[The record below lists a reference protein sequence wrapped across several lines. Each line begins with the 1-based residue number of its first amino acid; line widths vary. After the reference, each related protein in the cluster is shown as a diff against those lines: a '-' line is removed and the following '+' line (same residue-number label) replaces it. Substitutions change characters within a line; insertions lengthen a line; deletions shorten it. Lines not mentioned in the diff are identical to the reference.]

1 MVENEKTTLELIHDA
16 AKAEFMEKGFRE
28 ASLRNI
34 AKSAGVTTGALY
46 GYYGSKEELFKSLVS
61 EVYRFIVDT
70 YTAALYEFES
80 LPMEEQPD
88 NIAKASSRCMYE
100 ILDYSYDHREECYM
114 LLQCAEGTRYAF
126 LIDEMAEL
134 EVEAT
139 HKYYDVLEK
148 LGKPAPMIDRRLEH
162 ILVTGMMNAYFEI
175 IIHDTPKD
183 YAERYLKEL
192 NDFYTAGWM
201 KIMGQ

>member
-1 MVENEKTTLELIHDA
+1 
-16 AKAEFMEKGFRE
+16 
-28 ASLRNI
+28 
-34 AKSAGVTTGALY
+34 
-46 GYYGSKEELFKSLVS
+46 
-61 EVYRFIVDT
+61 
-70 YTAALYEFES
+70 
-80 LPMEEQPD
+80 
-88 NIAKASSRCMYE
+88 
-100 ILDYSYDHREECYM
+100 M

-126 LIDEMAEL
+126 LIDEMVEL

-139 HKYYDVLEK
+139 HKYYAVLEK
-148 LGKPAPMIDRRLEH
+148 LSKPAPMIDRRLEH

>member
-1 MVENEKTTLELIHDA
+1 MTAELTKCMGGDTVGENEKTTLELIHNA

-61 EVYRFIVDT
+61 EAYEFIVNT

-88 NIAKASSRCMYE
+88 NIAK
-100 ILDYSYDHREECYM
+100 
-114 LLQCAEGTRYAF
+114 
-126 LIDEMAEL
+126 
-134 EVEAT
+134 
-139 HKYYDVLEK
+139 
-148 LGKPAPMIDRRLEH
+148 
-162 ILVTGMMNAYFEI
+162 
-175 IIHDTPKD
+175 
-183 YAERYLKEL
+183 
-192 NDFYTAGWM
+192 
-201 KIMGQ
+201 

>member
-1 MVENEKTTLELIHDA
+1 
-16 AKAEFMEKGFRE
+16 MEKGFRE

-61 EVYRFIVDT
+61 EAYEFIVNT

-88 NIAKASSRCMYE
+88 NIAKASSKCMYE
-100 ILDYSYDHREECYM
+100 ILDYSYDHREACYM

-148 LGKPAPMIDRRLEH
+148 LGKPSPMIDRRLEH
-162 ILVTGMMNAYFEI
+162 IMVTGMMNAYFEM
-175 IIHDTPKD
+175 IIHDTPKE
-183 YAERYLKEL
+183 YAKRYLKEL
-192 NDFYTAGWM
+192 NDFYTAGWL